1 MRNMKCAEL
10 LYISAC
16 SAASHSGIPFDRIYF
31 YYYLLSKALYYVK
44 LLMASIICVLL
55 IYIKSHVPL

>member
-31 YYYLLSKALYYVK
+31 YYYMLSKALYYVK
-44 LLMASIICVLL
+44 VLIVSIICILL
-55 IYIKSHVPL
+55 ISINSHVPL